1 MMKFNAEERLLKL
14 NREDYKVL
22 EQYMNVLGIRTRM
35 TTVDGDTVV
44 IQAENV
50 YDNAWVQGEARERA
64 EAAMTADAIKAYKR

>member
-14 NREDYKVL
+14 NWEDYKVL

-35 TTVDGDTVV
+35 VTVDGNMVV

-50 YDNAWVQGEARERA
+50 YDNVWVQGIARERA
-64 EAAMTADAIKAYKR
+64 EAAMTTDAIKAYKR